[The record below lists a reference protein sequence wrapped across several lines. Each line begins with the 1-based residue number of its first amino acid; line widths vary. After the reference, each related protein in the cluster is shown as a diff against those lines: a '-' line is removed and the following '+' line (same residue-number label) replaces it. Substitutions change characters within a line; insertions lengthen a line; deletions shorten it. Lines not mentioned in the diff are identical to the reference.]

1 MKDHES
7 AEATL
12 KVEKETSSK
21 NVAEI
26 FSKSQALTE
35 KHGMLT
41 QISRQHEETLKN
53 QQESYDFTQDID
65 LLDADSDWIQL
76 ISQAEEWS
84 RDQFSQIRYSVIN

>member
-7 AEATL
+7 AEAIL
-12 KVEKETSSK
+12 KVEKENTSK

-53 QQESYDFTQDID
+53 
-65 LLDADSDWIQL
+65 
-76 ISQAEEWS
+76 
-84 RDQFSQIRYSVIN
+84 